1 MEFRRVLFRSAMG
14 AMLLTAACTTN
25 PETGNQRLS
34 KGAIGGVA
42 GAVGGYLLGDLIGG
56 RGDRTEKIVGA
67 GLGPVAGAGIGASMD
82 SQEKKLR
89 EETAGT
95 GVSLIPA
102 GANLMLRLPSGLT
115 FATHPSAIQPK
126 FRPFIDYLPKM
137 QKEK

>member
-1 MEFRRVLFRSAMG
+1 MRVYQKLLGTGAMG

-34 KGAIGGVA
+34 KAAIGGVA
-42 GAVGGYLLGDLIGG
+42 GAVGGYFLGDLIGG

-67 GLGPVAGAGIGASMD
+67 GIGAVAGAGIGAYMD

-95 GVSLIPA
+95 GVDVIRERSEEHTSELQSLMRISYA
-102 GANLMLRLPSGLT
+102 VFCLKKKKRHNKQHNVMY
-115 FATHPSAIQPK
+115 
-126 FRPFIDYLPKM
+126 DM
-137 QKEK
+137 